1 MECIFTCVRNP
12 FEGLAEYD
20 SYEYCV
26 PDYPVI
32 ELVLH
37 SHDLG
42 DTIDA
47 IDASGEVREDGRVKE
62 EGEEEDVP
70 HKL

>member
-1 MECIFTCVRNP
+1 MECVFTCVRDP
-12 FEGLAEYD
+12 FEGLTKYD
-20 SYEYCV
+20 SNENCV

-42 DTIDA
+42 DAIDA
-47 IDASGEVREDGRVKE
+47 IEEVREDRRVKE